1 MDWESKAVKEIV
13 TRALE
18 EDIGTGDVTTDP
30 LISPDFSCKA
40 VITMKE
46 KGVIAGFPLVSLLYK
61 VLDEKVVLHPL
72 LNDGDY
78 ADGPKDIAQM
88 EGPARGIVKGE
99 RVALNFLQR
108 LSGIATL
115 TREFVERVE
124 GTGVTILDTRKTTPN
139 LRVLEKYAV
148 HVGGGEN
155 YRSGLFDM
163 VMVKDNHIA
172 AVGGIKKAIILL
184 RKKMNRDLMVVV
196 ETKNLEEIKEA
207 LSCSV
212 DRIMLDNMS
221 INEIKEAV
229 AFVQGKVPL
238 EASGNMTLEKVR
250 EVAETGVDY
259 ISVGSL
265 TTRFRAID
273 MSLNIIDYEGIS

>member
-1 MDWESKAVKEIV
+1 
-13 TRALE
+13 
-18 EDIGTGDVTTDP
+18 
-30 LISPDFSCKA
+30 
-40 VITMKE
+40 
-46 KGVIAGFPLVSLLYK
+46 
-61 VLDEKVVLHPL
+61 
-72 LNDGDY
+72 
-78 ADGPKDIAQM
+78 
-88 EGPARGIVKGE
+88 
-99 RVALNFLQR
+99 
-108 LSGIATL
+108 
-115 TREFVERVE
+115 
-124 GTGVTILDTRKTTPN
+124 
-139 LRVLEKYAV
+139 
-148 HVGGGEN
+148 
-155 YRSGLFDM
+155 
-163 VMVKDNHIA
+163 
-172 AVGGIKKAIILL
+172 
-184 RKKMNRDLMVVV
+184 MNRDLMVVV